1 MLPYPDRFRFK
12 SAPPR
17 ASRLMF
23 VWFVFLLL
31 VAVLS
36 VGMLLTAIVQS
47 EETHRAPACLFAKHI
62 RDIGGMRGV
71 GIFQGGQI
79 LRGEATLNGEG
90 KQIDHFLS
98 VWP

>member
-1 MLPYPDRFRFK
+1 MLSYPDRFCFK

-36 VGMLLTAIVQS
+36 VGMLITAIVHA
-47 EETHRAPACLFAKHI
+47 EETGNKDLW
-62 RDIGGMRGV
+62 V
-71 GIFQGGQI
+71 GIS
-79 LRGEATLNGEG
+79 R
-90 KQIDHFLS
+90 
-98 VWP
+98 